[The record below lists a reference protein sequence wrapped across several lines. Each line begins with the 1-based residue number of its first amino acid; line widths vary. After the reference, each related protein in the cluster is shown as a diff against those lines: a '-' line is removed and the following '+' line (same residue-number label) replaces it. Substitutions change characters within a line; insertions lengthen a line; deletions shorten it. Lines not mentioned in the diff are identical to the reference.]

1 MGNAALTIV
10 FVYNADSGF
19 FNALT
24 DYAHKIISPDTYSCN
39 LCTITYDNM
48 GMKQK
53 WKKFIDNLSIRVE
66 FLHRDEFLKRYHLK
80 EIEFPSA
87 FIKKEENITLL
98 ITHTDIDNC
107 KSMGDLMNLVTK
119 KVEEI
124 G

>member
-1 MGNAALTIV
+1 MGNSGLTIV

-39 LCTITYDNM
+39 LCAITYDNM
-48 GMKQK
+48 GMKQE
-53 WKKFIDNLSIRVE
+53 WKKFIDNLNVPVE

-80 EIEFPSA
+80 DIEFPSA
-87 FIKKEENITLL
+87 FVKKEENITLL

-107 KSMGDLMNLVTK
+107 KSMEDLMNLVRK
-119 KVEEI
+119 KV
-124 G
+124 